1 MSVPS
6 VIFADASW
14 YGSLRGGVKF
24 GGGGDAQ
31 FHDAASRWGIKGSNE
46 LSEGLTAVYRFEH
59 KISTANAGQPGGRL
73 AYVGLSGGFG
83 NLSLGQVGNASYGAT
98 GAIVDNSGIWG
109 NAYTGGNA
117 DGTSRTGNA
126 ISYAISTGGVSAQL
140 DAIMDDRNSGNAVD
154 ELQLGLSLNLGDVG
168 KLAFAHVQTED
179 HMVQGPAMYKI
190 VGGTPAK
197 YEVVP
202 GRNVEYSLTGGKVEY
217 NPIKLDAVTPDPN
230 QSTGAVAYK
239 WMVENKAYEGEET
252 PEAMLS
258 TYFSADDDT
267 GAVSDFAKMKGDELT
282 EGMPMV
288 VKIVS
293 QNAVS
298 GSTNLSAY
306 TVSGSTYTEKAC
318 ATEGT
323 SCDEEAYVWVVQYQH
338 EAVRNNTNEVASGVQ
353 FFDKENA
360 EGQEVQY
367 VRFPA
372 QITVVDKAMIDV
384 SAEVE
389 GNEDSGIKSVTLPT
403 IEKTGDNEDPKLN
416 EVSPGVPAT
425 LEMVTPD
432 PEKEYGLKASHVAAE
447 FGFGAVTGFV
457 GYSQVESNESGSMKD
472 KITHYGVRGSLGE
485 SGVGFLV
492 QLRSE
497 DLQGSAP
504 MDADR
509 DPYLFRMSKS
519 LGDGAS
525 VYLEHANND
534 VKGGK
539 AMTGVGL
546 VVDF

>member
-109 NAYTGGNA
+109 NAYTGGDA

-140 DAIMDDRNSGNAVD
+140 DAVMDDRDSGNAVD

-179 HMVQGPAMYKI
+179 HMVQGEDMYEI
-190 VGGTPAK
+190 EGGTPTTYTVTNPTPAEYMLSGGHIK
-197 YEVVP
+197 YAPVMLRGSGVSIEDGEVMV
-202 GRNVEYSLTGGKVEY
+202 S
-217 NPIKLDAVTPDPN
+217 
-230 QSTGAVAYK
+230 K
-239 WMVENKAYEGEET
+239 WMNGDMPFTGDAMPKVSVAFDEKAGTLGGET
-252 PEAMLS
+252 SVQPMIVTVVSAASDSVNVAGVGQDVS
-258 TYFSADDDT
+258 TDFDVSEDGKTYTTKACTANDTGCTSMQYFALQSQMDPTDADDATVQGVRFIDDPDNPGTLKPVTIHPKMVHFLAADATTVMVTAELEGTDEMNGGIESAKLHDT
-267 GAVSDFAKMKGDELT
+267 VTAKAGT
-282 EGMPMV
+282 GT
-288 VKIVS
+288 
-293 QNAVS
+293 S
-298 GSTNLSAY
+298 GSIVDNKD
-306 TVSGSTYTEKAC
+306 GKA
-318 ATEGT
+318 A
-323 SCDEEAYVWVVQYQH
+323 
-338 EAVRNNTNEVASGVQ
+338 
-353 FFDKENA
+353 
-360 EGQEVQY
+360 
-367 VRFPA
+367 
-372 QITVVDKAMIDV
+372 
-384 SAEVE
+384 
-389 GNEDSGIKSVTLPT
+389 
-403 IEKTGDNEDPKLN
+403 KLVMN
-416 EVSPGVPAT
+416 
-425 LEMVTPD
+425 TPD

-497 DLQGSAP
+497 DLKGSAP

-534 VKGGK
+534 VKGKK